1 MRNTGNVSS
10 RSPDPEAQR
19 VGRQIRSL
27 RRTASL
33 TMVELAA
40 KAGVSQP
47 FLSQI
52 ERGLAAPSL
61 TTILSLAEALGV
73 QPGQLLGPPARDGS
87 VEHESTPK
95 VMQAHERASDTVLIH
110 TPGSDVSRLEAYEHV
125 FNPGEPPREW
135 FQHEGEDFVY
145 VLEGTVELQLL
156 GEKAVPLGTGRSA
169 VYPGRVPH
177 RCVVVGPTRAR
188 TLVVVSGHEV
198 IH

>member
-1 MRNTGNVSS
+1 MSS
-10 RSPDPEAQR
+10 RSPDPEAQL

-27 RRTASL
+27 RRSASL

-40 KAGVSQP
+40 KARVSQP

-87 VEHESTPK
+87 VAHEATPK
-95 VMQAHERASDTVLIH
+95 VMQAHERAFDTVLIH

-125 FNPGEPPREW
+125 FNPGEPPRDW

-156 GEKAVPLGTGRSA
+156 GEKAVLLEGGRSA

-177 RCVVVGPTRAR
+177 RCVVAGPARAR
-188 TLVVVSGHEV
+188 TLVVVSGHV
-198 IH
+198 VTA